1 MNANGQLFQKRSI
14 ILCLVIF
21 TKLTITTI
29 KINPQKYERNKNM
42 NTILLIMFLH
52 IIISVVFVFS
62 QTSSTICLRSHG
74 LLYFLWI
81 VVPKT
86 FFVITEHTFQEK
98 RDEKRKKNLDAD
110 DHLHCKGQKYISLYI
125 MPNNTLLCSRKGAN
139 NACNDSCQNQ
149 PMFGLTNS

>member
-1 MNANGQLFQKRSI
+1 MG
-14 ILCLVIF
+14 C
-21 TKLTITTI
+21 
-29 KINPQKYERNKNM
+29 
-42 NTILLIMFLH
+42 H
-52 IIISVVFVFS
+52 I
-62 QTSSTICLRSHG
+62 
-74 LLYFLWI
+74 FLWI

-98 RDEKRKKNLDAD
+98 REEEENKKNLDAD
-110 DHLHCKGQKYISLYI
+110 DDLYCKGQKYISLYI

>member
-1 MNANGQLFQKRSI
+1 MLFARYYFRSFY
-14 ILCLVIF
+14 VF
-21 TKLTITTI
+21 T
-29 KINPQKYERNKNM
+29 N
-42 NTILLIMFLH
+42 
-52 IIISVVFVFS
+52 IS
-62 QTSSTICLRSHG
+62 QTICLRSHG

-86 FFVITEHTFQEK
+86 FFVITEHIFQEK